1 MLGFSSVMIAP
12 LIIFAVVAVLIIV
25 LSIRAARRRQALVQS
40 WADAH
45 GCLYVQSNNA
55 IVRYLKGPP
64 FTGGWNAQVR
74 EFVKGQTRNGRVF
87 CSFLYTYE
95 ESTGTDSQGHSQTT
109 TINRAIVI
117 VRLPAAFP
125 GLRLTN
131 ESLLDKVSKF
141 FGGQDI
147 ELESDDFNRRY
158 RVTSDNEAFAY
169 GVLHPRMME
178 WLMGPASGLAP
189 LMIQG
194 ADMFCWR
201 EGIPDY
207 NTLDAQ
213 LGAMDAFA
221 GMFPQGVYEQFGMAP
236 APAYW

>member
-1 MLGFSSVMIAP
+1 MFQLSGVLLIP
-12 LIIFAVVAVLIIV
+12 LCLFVVAVGLIILFSV
-25 LSIRAARRRQALVQS
+25 RSSRRREALVQG
-40 WADAH
+40 WAAAH
-45 GCLYVQSNNA
+45 GCVYLRTNNGLA
-55 IVRYLKGPP
+55 RYLKGPP
-64 FTGGWNAQVR
+64 FTGGWGAEVR
-74 EFVKGQTRNGRVF
+74 EFVKGPTPSGLVF
-87 CSFLYTYE
+87 CSFRYTYE
-95 ESTGTDSQGHSQTT
+95 ESSGTDAQGHQETT
-109 TINRAIVI
+109 TVNRAIVL

-125 GLRLTN
+125 GLRLTR
-131 ESLLDKVSKF
+131 ESFLDKVSKF

-178 WLMGPASGLAP
+178 WLLGPASGLVP
-189 LMIQG
+189 LVIDG
-194 ADMFCWR
+194 ADLLFWR

-207 NTLDAQ
+207 SQLDSQLAALDA
-213 LGAMDAFA
+213 FI